1 MKRPFGIETSEL
13 EMQILFIEDDP
24 RLADAFAALANDIG
38 HRADVAY
45 DGQAAVNLI
54 AAKTYDTIFLD
65 IGLPDIDGRE
75 LCRQLRAVSANTQAC
90 VIAVTGRADLS
101 DTELASFDGYLL
113 KPVTR
118 EAMESAIKNS

>member
-1 MKRPFGIETSEL
+1 MH
-13 EMQILFIEDDP
+13 ILFIEDDP
-24 RLADAFAALANDIG
+24 RLADAFAALASDIG

-54 AAKTYDTIFLD
+54 ATKTYDTIFLD

-75 LCRQLRAVSANTQAC
+75 LCRQLRAASVNAQAC
-90 VIAVTGRADLS
+90 IIAVTGRADLS
-101 DTELASFDGYLL
+101 DAELASFDGYLL

-118 EAMESAIKNS
+118 EAMESAIQNS